1 MKVKKVGVVYTSF
14 NKLENRNLIN
24 FFKLETT
31 KQGIFYTF
39 KVETN
44 NGLNFIVKANTK
56 KINLDFNKKI
66 YFDIFGHTAAALAKF
81 EFHTNLRALSFREY
95 NDIKGGSPYQVFKT
109 TYPLY
114 YVSIILVSHLIL
126 SNKKRGF
133 ILLIVTT

>member
-1 MKVKKVGVVYTSF
+1 MKVKKVGVVYTAF

-66 YFDIFGHTAAALAKF
+66 YFDIFGHTAAA
-81 EFHTNLRALSFREY
+81 
-95 NDIKGGSPYQVFKT
+95 
-109 TYPLY
+109 
-114 YVSIILVSHLIL
+114 
-126 SNKKRGF
+126 
-133 ILLIVTT
+133 

>member
-44 NGLNFIVKANTK
+44 NGLNFIFKANTK
-56 KINLDFNKKI
+56 KINLDFNKK
-66 YFDIFGHTAAALAKF
+66 F
-81 EFHTNLRALSFREY
+81 
-95 NDIKGGSPYQVFKT
+95 
-109 TYPLY
+109 
-114 YVSIILVSHLIL
+114 
-126 SNKKRGF
+126 
-133 ILLIVTT
+133 